1 MNKKHFKSIIV
12 FILGFFLVHCAT
24 KPGPVPVA
32 EVLPPVPVVEE
43 KPIETEPLL
52 KYSNMN
58 NMAPPSDRN
67 YRRMTR
73 VKMEEE
79 AELQASAGSL
89 WVMEGQTSYLFSK
102 NKHRNEGDPTTIK
115 VEGVALKLIESK
127 VAVIQDLMKELEEQR
142 IKAEADQKKQD
153 EEKMRLAEQERMA
166 KEEALA
172 KNSPQ
177 YDPYAGQYPAD
188 LAADEAKRK
197 PAATTDKKTEV
208 AKPTKEATVDL
219 KEVASIPSRIVER
232 TNDGMYRIRGQQFI
246 TIKNK
251 PYKVIAT
258 GLVRIEDF
266 DDADISSNK
275 LRDAQFD
282 VIHMKR
288 TE

>member
-1 MNKKHFKSIIV
+1 MKNKNFKVLFFS
-12 FILGFFLVHCAT
+12 ILGFVLVHCAS
-24 KPGPVPVA
+24 KPGPAPVA
-32 EVLPPVPVVEE
+32 EEPVPVVEE
-43 KPIETEPLL
+43 KPEETEPLL

-73 VKMEEE
+73 QTMEEE
-79 AELQASAGSL
+79 AQLQASSGSL
-89 WVMEGQTSYLFSK
+89 WVMEGQTSYLFSQ

-115 VEGVALKLIESK
+115 VEGIALKLIETK
-127 VAVIQDLMKELEEQR
+127 VAVIQDLMKDLEEQR
-142 IKAEADQKKQD
+142 IKAEADQKLKD
-153 EEKMRLAEQERMA
+153 AEKERLAEQQRMA

-172 KNSPQ
+172 KNNPEH
-177 YDPYAGQYPAD
+177 DPYAGKYPAD
-188 LAADEAKRK
+188 LAADASRK
-197 PAATTDKKTEV
+197 PAATDKKTEV
-208 AKPTKEATVDL
+208 AKPTKEAAVDL
-219 KEVASIPSRIVER
+219 KEVASIPSRIVEK

-246 TIKNK
+246 TIKKK

-275 LRDAQFD
+275 MRDAQFD

>member
-1 MNKKHFKSIIV
+1 MSF
-12 FILGFFLVHCAT
+12 FILGLVLVHCAS
-24 KPGPVPVA
+24 KPGPAPVA
-32 EVLPPVPVVEE
+32 EEPVPVVEV
-43 KPIETEPLL
+43 KPEETEPLL

-73 VKMEEE
+73 QTMEEE
-79 AELQASAGSL
+79 AQLQASSGSL
-89 WVMEGQTSYLFSK
+89 WVMEGQTSYLFSQ

-115 VEGVALKLIESK
+115 VEGIAMKLIESK
-127 VAVIQDLMKELEEQR
+127 VAVIQDLMKDLEEQR
-142 IKAEADQKKQD
+142 IKAEADQKILD
-153 EEKMRLAEQERMA
+153 AEKERLAEQERMA

-172 KNSPQ
+172 KNSPE
-177 YDPYAGQYPAD
+177 YDPYAGKYPTD
-188 LAADEAKRK
+188 LTAEEANRK
-197 PAATTDKKTEV
+197 PAATDKKTEV
-208 AKPTKEATVDL
+208 AKPSKEATVDL
-219 KEVASIPSRIVER
+219 KEVASIPSRIVEK
-232 TNDGMYRIRGQQFI
+232 TNDGMYRIRGHQFI
-246 TIKNK
+246 TIKKK

-266 DDADISSNK
+266 DDVDISSNK

>member
-1 MNKKHFKSIIV
+1 MINKYFKPILIA
-12 FILGFFLVHCAT
+12 ILGLVLVHCAT
-24 KPGPVPVA
+24 KPGPEPVA
-32 EVLPPVPVVEE
+32 AVLSPAPVVEE
-43 KPIETEPLL
+43 KPVETEPLL
-52 KYSNMN
+52 KYSNLN

-73 VKMEEE
+73 QKMEEE

-166 KEEALA
+166 KEEVLA

-188 LAADEAKRK
+188 LTADEAKRK
-197 PAATTDKKTEV
+197 T
-208 AKPTKEATVDL
+208 
-219 KEVASIPSRIVER
+219 
-232 TNDGMYRIRGQQFI
+232 
-246 TIKNK
+246 
-251 PYKVIAT
+251 
-258 GLVRIEDF
+258 
-266 DDADISSNK
+266 SSND
-275 LRDAQFD
+275 R
-282 VIHMKR
+282 
-288 TE
+288 